1 MHGLNTIRLLD
12 PVSHCKHCSP
22 DPDQTT
28 LSILGMLR
36 KSPIVLSINH
46 LLLIHINVLICRDVQ
61 PAVPTDA
68 VVIYAALSET
78 SGFLPY

>member
-1 MHGLNTIRLLD
+1 MRGLNTIGLLD
-12 PVSHCKHCSP
+12 PAIHYKHYNP

-46 LLLIHINVLICRDVQ
+46 LLFIHINVLICCDVQ

-68 VVIYAALSET
+68 VVISAALSE
-78 SGFLPY
+78 SSAFLPY